1 MPVTQR
7 PFSGEHDLCAMA
19 ALARA
24 FPADHLRVTDLPW
37 RLSSWA
43 LDDPANVALWV
54 DGTDQ
59 LMAWAVLQAPFWTI
73 DYTIHPGAPAGLH
86 AQVLAWADA
95 RARAVLDTP
104 DSRPAWFVT
113 VFADQTARTRDLEA
127 AGFACQ
133 ADVGEDSWSKVF
145 MGRPGQAPV
154 PDAPLS
160 DGFAIRP
167 LAGEVEVEA
176 YVELQ
181 REVFD
186 SRNMTVA
193 WRART
198 LHRPE
203 YVPALD
209 LVAVAPGGR
218 LAGFCIGWLDPSAPR
233 GQVEPLGVRAEFRQ
247 FGLGRALLLE
257 CLRRLQAR
265 GVEDVYVETDNYRDA
280 ALELYESAGFHVLR
294 DVWMFRKD
302 YAQRLQP
309 LRDV

>member
-1 MPVTQR
+1 MPTTQR
-7 PFSGEHDLCAMA
+7 SFRGEPDLRAMA

-24 FPADHLRVTDLPW
+24 FPADHLRVIDLPW

-43 LDDPANVALWV
+43 LDNPANVALWV

-86 AQVLAWADA
+86 AQLLTWADA

-113 VFADQTARTRDLEA
+113 VFPDQAARIRDLEA

-145 MGRPGQAPV
+145 MCRARAPIEEQ
-154 PDAPLS
+154 PLPA
-160 DGFAIRP
+160 GFTIRP
-167 LAGEVEVEA
+167 LAGDAEVEA

-181 REVFD
+181 REVFE

-198 LHRPE
+198 LSRPE
-203 YVPALD
+203 YVPELD
-209 LVAVAPGGR
+209 LVAVAPDGR
-218 LAGFCIGWLDPSAPR
+218 LAGFCIGWLDPNAPR
-233 GQVEPLGVRAEFRQ
+233 GQIEPLGVRAEYRQ
-247 FGLGRALLLE
+247 FGLGRALLFE
-257 CLRRLQAR
+257 CLRRLQAH
-265 GVEDVYVETDNYRDA
+265 GAQDIYVETDNYRNA
-280 ALELYESAGFHVLR
+280 ALELYESAGFRVLR
-294 DVWMFRKD
+294 DVWLYRKD
-302 YAQRLQP
+302 YE
-309 LRDV
+309 